1 MQWYFK
7 NHVMKAA
14 FFTLIYSFADHESD
28 NLQTMS
34 SHSYFWFNAQT
45 DKRVGVLSKAESEDM
60 PTSPKPPNALYSTGN
75 KRTKPTL
82 YCHLEHTRVS
92 AH

>member
-1 MQWYFK
+1 
-7 NHVMKAA
+7 MKAA

-45 DKRVGVLSKAESEDM
+45 DKRVGVLSKA
-60 PTSPKPPNALYSTGN
+60 
-75 KRTKPTL
+75 
-82 YCHLEHTRVS
+82 
-92 AH
+92 